1 MKVFLMLRS
10 HSHVAQH
17 KPKIL
22 QKKKTSVIKTRP
34 VSLLSYKTSVTNLQF
49 LSGDTSRGRI
59 RNRNGSFAYLHQ
71 LAFPEHHHCI
81 IQVVDLLVEVT
92 LTEVGD
98 ACHSH
103 WGEPQGM
110 EDTSPHGSHSLLP
123 SHLSLL

>member
-1 MKVFLMLRS
+1 MLYNTNQKSCKKR
-10 HSHVAQH
+10 
-17 KPKIL
+17 L
-22 QKKKTSVIKTRP
+22 QSSKQDQFH
-34 VSLLSYKTSVTNLQF
+34 YSVTNLQF

-59 RNRNGSFAYLHQ
+59 RNRNGSFACLHQ
-71 LAFPEHHHCI
+71 LVFPEHHHCI

-92 LTEVGD
+92 FTEVGD